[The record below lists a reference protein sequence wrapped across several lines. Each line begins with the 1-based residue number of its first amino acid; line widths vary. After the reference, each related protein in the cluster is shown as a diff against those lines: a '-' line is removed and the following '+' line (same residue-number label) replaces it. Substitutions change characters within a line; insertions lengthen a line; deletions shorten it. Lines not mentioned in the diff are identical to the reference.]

1 MAWPSGRWPG
11 VPRVKVAIFHP
22 HFDSPRGAEK
32 VCLTHAH
39 ALRSLGWDV
48 RLLAFDW
55 KPDQFS
61 PADRDLNP
69 VFLPAPRRLWD
80 GRPDPATIAA
90 LDEAIAD
97 RDVAVAHNYPASAY
111 LGHATREVPR
121 AWYCE
126 EPFRALYVPETR
138 PGLHRAF
145 TEGRVDPRSQIGRYY
160 RRELRKSFWNLAL
173 NPRYRGKRLH
183 DRVGVAGLDAAA
195 ANSDATAAVF
205 RSIYG
210 RSASVLYCPV
220 EFPADL
226 PPPAADGPLRILTQ
240 GGFAPLKGLALL
252 LAGYQRYLATAR
264 RPVMLEIVGAGKERA
279 AIERLIAGTRAA
291 ACVRIH
297 GWISDEQLAELRAQ
311 CHGFAA
317 MPADEPFGLV
327 FGEALAAGLV
337 AIGPD
342 HGGPVEI
349 LGGGEFGLIAD
360 PFTPASV
367 ADALRRFADMDF
379 AARGELRERA
389 FVAARRRFDARMLPL
404 QLDGWL
410 RSAQRAAAARP

>member
-1 MAWPSGRWPG
+1 M
-11 VPRVKVAIFHP
+11 KVAIFHP

-39 ALRSLGWDV
+39 ALREFGWDV

-55 KPDQFS
+55 KPQEFS
-61 PADRDLNP
+61 AADRDLNP

-90 LDEAIAD
+90 LTAAIAD
-97 RDVAVAHNYPASAY
+97 RDVAVAHNYPASMY
-111 LGHATREVPR
+111 LGHATRDVPR
-121 AWYCE
+121 GWYCE
-126 EPFRALYVPETR
+126 EPFRALYIPETR
-138 PGLHRAF
+138 PGLQRAF
-145 TEGRVDPRSQIGRYY
+145 GDGRVDAAAPIGRYY

-173 NPRYRGKRLH
+173 NPRYRGKRRH
-183 DRVGVAGLDAAA
+183 DQAGVAGLDAVA
-195 ANSDATAAVF
+195 ANSAATAAVF
-205 RSIYG
+205 ASIYG
-210 RSASVLYCPV
+210 REASVLYCPV
-220 EFPADL
+220 EFPANL

-240 GGFAPLKGLALL
+240 GGFAPLKGLAML
-252 LAGYQRYLATAR
+252 LAGYEQFLRSSR
-264 RPVMLEIVGAGKERA
+264 RPVLLEIVGAGRERA
-279 AIERLIAGTRAA
+279 DIERLIAGTRTA

-297 GWISDEQLAELRAQ
+297 GWISNEQLAGLRSQ

-327 FGEALAAGLV
+327 FAEALAAGLV

-342 HGGPVEI
+342 HGGPAEI

-367 ADALRRFADMDF
+367 ADALRRLADMDF
-379 AARGELRERA
+379 NARGELRERA
-389 FVAARRRFDARMLPL
+389 FVAARRRFDVRMLPL

-410 RSAQRAAAARP
+410 RSVQRAATTRR